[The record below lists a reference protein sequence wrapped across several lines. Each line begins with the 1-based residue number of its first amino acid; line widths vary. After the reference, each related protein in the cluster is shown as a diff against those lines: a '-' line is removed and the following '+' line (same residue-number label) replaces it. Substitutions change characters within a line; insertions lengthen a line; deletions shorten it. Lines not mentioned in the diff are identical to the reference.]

1 MAALPVLDPALGQA
15 IETDLSIH
23 LQLPGGG
30 GGGGAAPVTILSKYT
45 ADVGSTNV
53 LKRWIGLEDPGR
65 ATRFLASLEPDF
77 LAHLDKYAGGTQIG
91 GILLTRALY
100 GNLTQAQKDVALRAK
115 PYRVLTLGF
124 KGQNDPKT
132 GVDEYVSKVMTVDP
146 AAELDAV
153 VYVKIRVISP
163 EIRSALSTQALQDC
177 RRMHINNQPQD
188 NRMNFFCDMYLH
200 RPSNG
205 MILGLHT
212 DSGLTPGEA
221 VPPAIPLNFERLA
234 FVSLLML
241 HEDEQRL
248 LKSTTFMSAD
258 IAAQT
263 LKHSLTLVVRSGIKV
278 AFNDSAVYH
287 STPVAHVGRPGEVI
301 SEARP
306 FHTMQQ
312 TNNTQVDSR
321 IGRASSVFLT
331 EPERVQLDNT
341 GNRSFFRFHCAPLL
355 AYRYDIDQTS
365 PDLCTYQ
372 DVQGSFPRERSVIAN
387 FAALEGEI
395 DRLSTTLDS
404 AIGGTRKYSKNYS
417 KKYARKS
424 RKQKSLKGGGGQ
436 PDNFS
441 INIDKC
447 DYYDL
452 MQNFIVIENWIYE

>member
-1 MAALPVLDPALGQA
+1 MAALPVLNATLGQA
-15 IETDLSIH
+15 ILTDLSIH
-23 LQLPGGG
+23 LQPPGGG

-53 LKRWIGLEDPGR
+53 LKRWIGLEDPAR
-65 ATRFLASLEPDF
+65 AAVFLASLENDF

-124 KGQNDPKT
+124 KGQNDPTT
-132 GVDEYVSKVMTVDP
+132 GIDEYVSKVMTIDP
-146 AAELDAV
+146 VAELDAV
-153 VYVKIRVISP
+153 VYVKHRVISP

-177 RRMHINNQPQD
+177 RRMHINNQTQD
-188 NRMNFFCDMYLH
+188 NRMTFFCDMYLH
-200 RPSNG
+200 RPSNN

-278 AFNDSAVYH
+278 AFNDLAVYH
-287 STPVAHVGRPGEVI
+287 STPLAHVGRPGEVI

-341 GNRSFFRFHCAPLL
+341 GNRSFFRFHCAKHLVS
-355 AYRYDIDQTS
+355 RYDIDQTN
-365 PDLCTYQ
+365 PDFCTYE
-372 DVQGSFPRERSVIAN
+372 DVQGPFPKQRSIIGS
-387 FAALEGEI
+387 FAALEPEI
-395 DRLSTTLDS
+395 DHLSTTLD
-404 AIGGTRKYSKNYS
+404 AAVGGTRKYSK
-417 KKYARKS
+417 KYARKYS